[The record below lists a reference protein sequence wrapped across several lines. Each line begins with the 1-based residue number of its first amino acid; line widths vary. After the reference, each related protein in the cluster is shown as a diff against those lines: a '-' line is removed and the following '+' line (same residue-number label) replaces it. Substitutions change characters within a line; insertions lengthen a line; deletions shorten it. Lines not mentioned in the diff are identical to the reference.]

1 MEMSR
6 TSGSSPPEGRGLPP
20 SSRVKQRARFLEV
33 QQRGRKI
40 HTDHFVVT
48 VLSRTEPAAP
58 VRIDGPADG
67 ETRLGITV
75 TKKVATAVGRN
86 RVKRWV
92 REVFRC
98 NRSWFPLGSDVV
110 VIAKTGA
117 SSLSLRQVATEL
129 EGATSRLSSPARA
142 KTSPRPR
149 GRP

>member
-1 MEMSR
+1 M
-6 TSGSSPPEGRGLPP
+6 TGSIGAPPPKGRGLPP
-20 SSRVKQRARFLEV
+20 ESRVKQRARFLEV

-48 VLSRTEPAAP
+48 VLPRSQPSGEAHA
-58 VRIDGPADG
+58 GPSK
-67 ETRLGITV
+67 LGITV

-98 NRSWFPLGSDVV
+98 NRPWFPLGSDVV

-117 SSLSLRQVATEL
+117 PLLSLRGVSAEL
-129 EGATSRLSSPARA
+129 EDAMARLRSQRLRSQA
-142 KTSPRPR
+142 
-149 GRP
+149 GRS